1 MGFYM
6 AKAKKKTK
14 NKVMKPGKDIT
25 SSKAK
30 SIHNKL
36 IKVVEQKISKLTLDF
51 SNVENIDAVGL
62 GLIIAAN
69 NSLNRNDADL
79 ILKNVPDK
87 INNLFSSL
95 RLDQCIK
102 ILPA

>member
-1 MGFYM
+1 MP
-6 AKAKKKTK
+6 KPKRKIK
-14 NKVMKPGKDIT
+14 NKIMKPGKDIT

-30 SIHNKL
+30 SIHHKL
-36 IKVVEQKISKLTLDF
+36 IKVLEQKISKLTLDF

-69 NSLNRNDADL
+69 NSLNRNNGNL

-95 RLDQCIK
+95 RLDRYIK